1 MITILLA
8 DDHTVVMDGLR
19 VLLEHE
25 PDLQV
30 QALARDGREAVRLAC
45 EIKPDIAIL
54 DIAMPELNGIE
65 AAQHIHQDCPGTKTI
80 ILSMHANNEYIS
92 RAFQAGVLGYLLK
105 ESAGSEVVAA
115 VREVHAGRQYLSQK
129 IREKVV
135 GRGALSMQ
143 AAPDPLESLSQRERE
158 VLLLVVEGHPTNNTA
173 QTLGLSQKTIETY
186 RSRLMRKLHIE
197 NIPAL
202 VKFAIQHGL
211 TSLGE

>member
-19 VLLEHE
+19 VLVEHE

-30 QALARDGREAVRLAC
+30 QALAGDGYQAVRLAC
-45 EIKPDIAIL
+45 EGRPDIAIL

-65 AAQHIHQDCPGTKTI
+65 AAQHIRQDCPGTKTI
-80 ILSMHANNEYIS
+80 ILSMHASNEYIS

-129 IREKVV
+129 IREAVV
-135 GRGALSMQ
+135 GGRALSMQ
-143 AAPDPLESLSQRERE
+143 ELTDPLESLSQRERE
-158 VLLLVVEGHPTNNTA
+158 VLQLIVEGHTSSSIA
-173 QTLGLSQKTIETY
+173 RTLGLSQKTVETY
-186 RSRLMRKLHIE
+186 RSRMMRKLHVE
-197 NIPAL
+197 SFPAL

>member
-8 DDHTVVMDGLR
+8 DDHTVVMDGLK

-30 QALARDGREAVRLAC
+30 QALARDGRQALRLAC

-65 AAQHIHQDCPGTKTI
+65 AAQHILQDCPGTKTI
-80 ILSMHANNEYIS
+80 ILSMHAGNEYIS

-115 VREVHAGRQYLSQK
+115 VREVHADRQYLSQK
-129 IREKVV
+129 IRAAVV

-158 VLLLVVEGHPTNNTA
+158 VLQLVVEGHTSSSIA
-173 QTLGLSQKTIETY
+173 RKLGLSQKTVETY
-186 RSRLMRKLHIE
+186 RNRMMRKLQIK

-202 VKFAIQHGL
+202 VRFAIQHGL